1 MAACLDSLRALRYPA
16 TEVVVVD
23 DGSTDR
29 TGAIADQYEGFHVI
43 HQENKG
49 LSAARNVGMAASTG
63 EIVAYTDSDCVVDP
77 DWLHYLVAT
86 FLSSGLPAVGGPNLP
101 PPEDSF
107 VASCVAASPGGPLE
121 VLLDDEEAEHIPGCN
136 MAFRR
141 EALEEIGGLRPGVP
155 RRRGRRGRLLAP
167 AESRLPHRLEP
178 RGDGVALPA
187 QYGQGVHR
195 AAARLRQG
203 GGAPVL
209 PPPAPLQRA
218 RLCALARADLRRRL
232 VDPVA
237 GAPGGLRRCLWPRAV
252 SDALPAAVEPARA
265 PAVHARVERGRPG
278 ALGLCHRA
286 RRARLARG
294 LAARAD
300 VGGVPGRG
308 APRAGR
314 RARRRRSRPRAH
326 RAPDLPRA
334 SLALPRAVPVVGA
347 WPVPGG
353 AGRR

>member
-63 EIVAYTDSDCVVDP
+63 DIVAYTDSDCVVDP

-86 FLSSGLPAVGGPNLP
+86 FLSSGRCP
-101 PPEDSF
+101 PS
-107 VASCVAASPGGPLE
+107 AGRIC
-121 VLLDDEEAEHIPGCN
+121 
-136 MAFRR
+136 RR
-141 EALEEIGGLRPGVP
+141 PRTPSSRRVWRPHRAGRSRCCSTTRRPSISRGATWRSDARRSRRSGLRPGVP
-155 RRRGRRGRLLAP
+155 RRRGRRRRLLAP

-187 QYGQGVHR
+187 QYGQGVYR

-203 GGAPVL
+203 RGAAVL

-218 RLCALARADLRRRL
+218 RLCALARADLWRRL

-237 GAPGGLRRCLWPRAV
+237 GAPGDLRRCLWPRAV

-265 PAVHARVERGRPG
+265 PAVHARVERGGPG
-278 ALGLCHRA
+278 PLGLCHRA

-308 APRAGR
+308 RFARGSTRAAP
-314 RARRRRSRPRAH
+314 
-326 RAPDLPRA
+326 A
-334 SLALPRAVPVVGA
+334 SAAACSSGS
-347 WPVPGG
+347 
-353 AGRR
+353 